1 MQKKF
6 EKYWSSEYFEEY
18 QLHSFL
24 HHACRSYVFS
34 ESDRTEGLERL
45 KQRYLKYMQ
54 EAPPVIGTCFTDMLQ
69 KHGRD
74 PRMRDEF
81 LEYALDNP
89 VDDDD
94 PLRWWK
100 DETRFPTLAAMARDH
115 LGIQASSAASERA
128 FSKAKLVITD
138 HRTRMK
144 VDTVRMLMC
153 VESWLWFK
161 IFAYQYCNKFCRV
174 GIPNL

>member
-1 MQKKF
+1 MILARKCKK
-6 EKYWSSEYFEEY
+6 KYWPSEYFEEY

-24 HHACRSYVFS
+24 HPACRSYVFP

-45 KQRYLKYMQ
+45 KQQYLKYMQ
-54 EAPPVIGTCFTDMLQ
+54 EAPPVVGTCFTDMLQ

-100 DETRFPTLAAMARDH
+100 GETDFRPLRQWRETTWESRHHECGFRT
-115 LGIQASSAASERA
+115 S

-153 VESWLWFK
+153 FRIMAIV
-161 IFAYQYCNKFCRV
+161 
-174 GIPNL
+174 